1 MKGTVLGLA
10 DRMPDRFGS
19 LRTRLALLYSIVLF
33 VLAAVMIGAIYLGL
47 SRALS
52 DEPMSRLARFEQL
65 AADGLSSEAVD
76 ANQASL
82 VPDEKR
88 ARPWLVIFEEEVNR
102 RALERL
108 RAYSFT
114 ALAGLFLGSLVVGW
128 YVAGLVL
135 RPISRISSVA
145 REITA
150 TDLSRRIDLG
160 GPSDEIRDLADTFD
174 EMLGRLDEA
183 FEGQRRFVAEASHEL
198 RNPLAVMRTNLDV
211 VMIDPNAGPED
222 FRLAG
227 RVALRAAER
236 MSVLVDDLLLYAHHE
251 RPHAEREPLDLCA
264 VVAETVEDFEAAA
277 SRAGVVM
284 ELGHRGGLDVLAD
297 VAALRRAIANLLS
310 NAIRVSNEG
319 GVVRVSTGGDDDLV
333 WVSFVDEGPGIAVE
347 NVERVF
353 QRFWRGD
360 RSSAREVGRSGLGLA
375 IVRQIAEG
383 HGGRATVRS
392 VLGEGA
398 TFTVWLPRYVN
409 RGVSRQDRA

>member
-1 MKGTVLGLA
+1 MNGSVVGMA

-33 VLAAVMIGAIYLGL
+33 VLAAVMVGAIYLGL

-65 AADGLSSEAVD
+65 ADGAGEEVIGGASEKP
-76 ANQASL
+76 ASL
-82 VPDEKR
+82 VPDDR
-88 ARPWLVIFEEEVNR
+88 PVRPWLVIFEEEVNR

-135 RPISRISSVA
+135 RPIGRISAVA

-160 GPSDEIRDLADTFD
+160 GPSDELRDLADTFD
-174 EMLGRLDEA
+174 EMLGRLDES

-198 RNPLAVMRTNLDV
+198 RNPLAVLRTNLDV
-211 VMIDPNAGPED
+211 VMADPDAAPED
-222 FRLAG
+222 FRAAG
-227 RVALRAAER
+227 AVALRAAER

-251 RPHAEREPLDLCA
+251 RPDSRREPIDLGT
-264 VVAETVEDFEAAA
+264 VVAETVEDFVAAA
-277 SRAGVVM
+277 SRDGVG
-284 ELGHRGGLDVLAD
+284 LDHDRSTGLDVVGDA
-297 VAALRRAIANLLS
+297 AALRRAIANLLS
-310 NAIRVSNEG
+310 NAIRVSDSG
-319 GVVRVSTGGDDDLV
+319 GRVRVTTGRDDEMV
-333 WVSFVDEGPGIAVE
+333 WASVVDDGPGLPIDHLD
-347 NVERVF
+347 RVF

-360 RSSAREVGRSGLGLA
+360 RASAREAGRSGLGLA

-392 VLGEGA
+392 TVGGGA
-398 TFTVWLPRYVN
+398 TFTLWLPRYVD
-409 RGVSRQDRA
+409 V